1 MLLSKACEY
10 GIRAVLYLTTSTPGT
25 YVPIRTI
32 SDMLSIPYHFLA
44 KIVQTL
50 AQRDVLAS
58 SRGPNGGVALARP
71 ASQISLEEIVL
82 AVDGSAVFTECVL
95 GLPGCG
101 EQKPCP
107 LHEQWAPARDR
118 IHRMFEQVSLA
129 ELAARMEDGDFRLT
143 DLSFTAGR

>member
-10 GIRAVLYLTTSTPGT
+10 GIRAVLYLAARTPGT
-25 YVPIRTI
+25 YVPIRAI
-32 SDMLSIPYHFLA
+32 SDALGMPYHFLA

-50 AQRDVLAS
+50 AQRGILAS

-71 ASQISLEEIVL
+71 ASQITLEEIVL
-82 AVDGSAVFTECVL
+82 AIDGPAVFTECVL

-107 LHEQWAPARDR
+107 LHEQWIPTRDR
-118 IHRMFEQVSLA
+118 LHRMFERASLA
-129 ELAARMEDGDFRLT
+129 EMAERMEEGDFRLT
-143 DLSFTAGR
+143 NLPFTAE